1 MFLVFPAYDSDG
13 RFMSLGN
20 IEARTK
26 ARLLFIDFE
35 KPRRMRREGP
45 MLESYPG
52 AKAAVEVTVERV
64 WQNCPRY
71 VHRMQLVEPSPYVP
85 RTDGSASSVREDGH
99 ARF

>member
-1 MFLVFPAYDSDG
+1 
-13 RFMSLGN
+13 
-20 IEARTK
+20 
-26 ARLLFIDFE
+26 
-35 KPRRMRREGP
+35 